1 MNEIKMIPVGDLM
14 HHPENP
20 RTDLGDLTEL
30 ADSIREQ
37 GILQNLTVI
46 PDLKKCKYLVVI
58 GNRRLEAA
66 KIAGL
71 VELPCRIA
79 DMTETE
85 ALQTMMAENMQRTDL
100 TVMDQI
106 NGIGKMQQLG
116 MTLPEIAKGTGL
128 SETTVRR
135 RATIGTLPKKQL
147 EKACEKGA
155 SLLDLLEVTKLD
167 DPADQE
173 KVLESFGTNNFSYS
187 IANAVRS
194 QNMKKWRD
202 EFLPKLQAVYPK
214 ARKCKD
220 QDRWNDTWD
229 IVHTWRFDDRDD
241 PDPIPEPEE
250 GIKYGIAADDIPWN
264 ITLMKIDE
272 ESKKRKEEEKDNRV
286 WMRWLKEQ
294 ATALNKEAAE
304 LRYSFI
310 RKFRFRSSK
319 ERTEFWK
326 LAEEFI
332 FRSKAFS
339 DGYGSCTMSGQ
350 LVREILGIP
359 AESYE
364 QRRQNAETFETE
376 CERRGASHDAVLLA
390 WAVCG
395 GVCGGAS
402 YSMANYV
409 SDYNGNHVDSEEL
422 DKVYEFLTKL
432 GYQMSDFEKSLQKGT
447 HPFVKN
453 PKKYFETMAK
463 ADPAKEPEEN
473 EDGEKADSA
482 D

>member
-1 MNEIKMIPVGDLM
+1 MNEIKMIPIGDLE
-14 HHPENP
+14 HHPDNP
-20 RTDLGDLTEL
+20 RADLGDVAEL
-30 ADSIREQ
+30 AASIQ
-37 GILQNLTVI
+37 AKGIMQNLTVI
-46 PDLKKCKYLVVI
+46 PDLDKGKYLVVI

-66 KIAGL
+66 KLAGL

-79 DMTETE
+79 DMTKTE
-85 ALQTMMAENMQRTDL
+85 VLQTMIAENMQRTDL

-155 SLLDLLEVTKLD
+155 SLLDLLEVTKLE

-220 QDRWNDTWD
+220 QDRWNDTWET
-229 IVHTWRFDDRDD
+229 VFTWRFDDRND
-241 PDPIPEPEE
+241 PAPIPEPEE
-250 GIKYGIAADDIPWN
+250 GVKYGIAADDIPWN
-264 ITLMKIDE
+264 ITLMKINEDA
-272 ESKKRKEEEKDNRV
+272 KKRKAEEKDNRE
-286 WMRWLKEQ
+286 WMKWLKEQ
-294 ATALNKEAAE
+294 ATILNKEAAE

-310 RKFRFRSSK
+310 RKFRFKNAK

-326 LAEEFI
+326 LVEEFLW
-332 FRSKAFS
+332 RNKAFT
-339 DGYGSCTMSGQ
+339 DGYGSSSMSGQ
-350 LVREILGIP
+350 LVREIMGIP
-359 AESYE
+359 VEQYEERKQRGAES
-364 QRRQNAETFETE
+364 FEIE
-376 CERRGASHDAVLLA
+376 CERRGANMDSVFLA

-395 GVCGGAS
+395 GACGGAS

-409 SDYNGNHVDSEEL
+409 SDYNGTHVESEEL
-422 DKVYEFLTKL
+422 DKVYEFLCRL

-453 PKKYFETMAK
+453 PKKYFKDQQKAMA
-463 ADPAKEPEEN
+463 AEQREEPEE
-473 EDGEKADSA
+473 
-482 D
+482 

>member
-1 MNEIKMIPVGDLM
+1 MTNEIVMIPIGDLE
-14 HHPENP
+14 HHPDNP
-20 RTDLGDLTEL
+20 RADLGDVSEL
-30 ADSIREQ
+30 AASIEAK
-37 GILQNLTVI
+37 GIMQNLTVI
-46 PDLKKCKYLVVI
+46 PDLESQKYLVVI

-66 KIAGL
+66 KLAGL

-79 DMTETE
+79 DMSETE
-85 ALQTMMAENMQRTDL
+85 VLQTMIAENMQRSDL

-116 MTLPEIAKGTGL
+116 MSLPEIAKGTGL

-155 SLLDLLEVTKLD
+155 SLLELLEVTKLE

-187 IANAVRS
+187 IANAVRN
-194 QNMKKWRD
+194 QNMKRWRD

-220 QDRWNDTWD
+220 QDRWNDTWET
-229 IVHTWRFDDRDD
+229 VHTWRFDDRND

-250 GIKYGIAADDIPWN
+250 GVKYGIAADDIPWN

-272 ESKKRKEEEKDNRV
+272 AAKKRKEEEKDNRE
-286 WMRWLKEQ
+286 WMRQLKEE
-294 ATALNKEAAE
+294 ATRLNKEAAE

-310 RKFRFRSSK
+310 RKYRIGSAKNRAAFWETINEFLFRN
-319 ERTEFWK
+319 
-326 LAEEFI
+326 
-332 FRSKAFS
+332 KAFTS
-339 DGYGSCTMSGQ
+339 GYGSTSMSVQ
-350 LVREILGIP
+350 LVREILCIP
-359 AESYE
+359 IESYE
-364 QRRQNAETFETE
+364 TRENRPAETFDVE
-376 CERRGASHDAVLLA
+376 CERRGVHPDAVLLA
-390 WAVCG
+390 WAVSG

-409 SDYNGNHVDSEEL
+409 SDYNGTHVDSEEL
-422 DKVYEFLTKL
+422 DKVYELL
-432 GYQMSDFEKSLQKGT
+432 AWCGYQMSDFEKSLQKGT

-453 PKKYFETMAK
+453 AKKYFAEK
-463 ADPAKEPEEN
+463 AKEAADEN
-473 EDGEKADSA
+473 HGD
-482 D
+482 